1 MSKEDESIEGKE
13 DDGDEADEGG
23 QFPSHHHLADDVH
36 HEKNEEERSYGSEE
50 IGLKVVQPGS
60 GDAVSC
66 MDEDVGK
73 DEGPAEE
80 GNVPDAPERMEQAL
94 SRGELREKDE
104 DETFRRI
111 PHEPLPVIGSAD
123 AQIIIVL
130 QDEAHQEKGTQKVE
144 DDFSCRR
151 LTPPVVELFLL
162 LFPTKHLIPPRVRLY
177 HFKYKFWPGLGQ
189 GENSIF
195 PRQEIVKPGRPA
207 KTWTIFGMGE
217 FAFRAGFEAVRFKPE
232 GYSGS

>member
-1 MSKEDESIEGKE
+1 MEHLEEKVVNEKLSEISDEIRTLQDLFSRRLMEDKQKKQLIQVLT
-13 DDGDEADEGG
+13 DEAEYA
-23 QFPSHHHLADDVH
+23 FMKPFL
-36 HEKNEEERSYGSEE
+36 YE
-50 IGLKVVQPGS
+50 IILLL
-60 GDAVSC
+60 D
-66 MDEDVGK
+66 
-73 DEGPAEE
+73 
-80 GNVPDAPERMEQAL
+80 RLEQ
-94 SRGELREKDE
+94 
-104 DETFRRI
+104 
-111 PHEPLPVIGSAD
+111 
-123 AQIIIVL
+123 
-130 QDEAHQEKGTQKVE
+130 VE